1 MGCDYYIL
9 KSLQVFYQH
18 KCDNDNDYLEIEL
31 KRRKGY
37 YVDEDDLDEDED
49 EADYDK
55 RTNEYIKYTL
65 TPKIKPIIIYDN
77 NRFTKPFFEKKY
89 KSIVENVITNMYD
102 KQWGDVTKIVKVE
115 ERRER

>member
-1 MGCDYYIL
+1 MYIFIMGCDYYIL
-9 KSLQVFYQH
+9 KILQVFY
-18 KCDNDNDYLEIEL
+18 NDNDYLEIEL

-37 YVDEDDLDEDED
+37 YVDEDDLDEDEA
-49 EADYDK
+49 EADYNE

-65 TPKIKPIIIYDN
+65 TPKMKPIIIYN
-77 NRFTKPFFEKKY
+77 NNSFSKPFFEKKY

-102 KQWGDVTKIVKVE
+102 KQWGDVTKIIKVE